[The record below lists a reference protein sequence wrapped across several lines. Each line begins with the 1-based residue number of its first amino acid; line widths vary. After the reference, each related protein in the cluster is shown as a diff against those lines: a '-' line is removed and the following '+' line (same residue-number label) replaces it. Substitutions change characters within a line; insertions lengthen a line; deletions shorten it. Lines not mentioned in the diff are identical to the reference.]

1 MPHLKI
7 RIFMKRI
14 LLASIACLSLVT
26 LHSSGAWWLGSNTL
40 ATTRPMNNI
49 VILRP
54 SGVNTQTTADNI
66 AVTWTCSTIDNKGN
80 TILAGTYQG
89 GWGNQFVVAWITP
102 GTNLQGTTVIIPAM
116 DGGEAADMGGD
127 QCLAVTTDKSGNVYL
142 GGSSADIT
150 GQTRF
155 AVVKINNRTKQL
167 DPSFGESGVV
177 RFEYCL
183 AGGVNDKCTALT
195 IDKQGKLV
203 VAGTSGD
210 DAGNTYFALARL
222 TRNGGFDRTL
232 GNSYAHPGTYVV
244 KPTLA
249 GGINDICT
257 TVTIDSRNGILLSG
271 TSADMNGNSFF
282 ASIRFPK
289 NQRW

>member
-1 MPHLKI
+1 
-7 RIFMKRI
+7 MKRVF
-14 LLASIACLSLVT
+14 LVSISFLFFPALQA
-26 LHSSGAWWLGSNTL
+26 GGIWWLGSSTR
-40 ATTRPMNNI
+40 TTARPTNNI
-49 VILRP
+49 VILKP
-54 SGVNTQTTADNI
+54 NNINTQTTADNI
-66 AVTWTCSTIDNKGN
+66 SVTWSCSAIDNKGN

-89 GWGNQFVVAWITP
+89 GWGNQFIVAWFTP
-102 GTNLQGTTVIIPAM
+102 GNSLQGTTVIVPAM
-116 DGGEAADMGGD
+116 EGAEAADMGGD
-127 QCLAVTTDKSGNVYL
+127 QCFAVTTDKSGNVYL

-155 AVVKINNRTKQL
+155 AVVKINKHKQL
-167 DPSFGESGVV
+167 DRSFGKSGVV

-183 AGGVNDKCTALT
+183 AGGVNDKCTALA
-195 IDKQGKLV
+195 IDKSGKLV

-222 TRNGGFDRTL
+222 TSRGAFDRSL
-232 GNSYAHPGTYVV
+232 GSNYAHPGTHVV

-249 GGINDICT
+249 GGINDICSA
-257 TVTIDSRNGILLSG
+257 VTIDSKNSIVLAG